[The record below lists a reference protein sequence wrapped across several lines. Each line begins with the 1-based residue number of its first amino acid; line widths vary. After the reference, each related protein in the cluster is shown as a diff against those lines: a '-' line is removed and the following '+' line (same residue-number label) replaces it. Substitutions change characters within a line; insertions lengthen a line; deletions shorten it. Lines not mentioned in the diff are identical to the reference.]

1 MGASFRLPLSHCT
14 GCGRDA
20 RDPRRAA
27 ENTFLSAEFALTP
40 GGKRQRST
48 KKHEG
53 NTKEGQLQK
62 RGGRICAEPTPS
74 SATWRSANSQIAE
87 RRGEHR
93 RRIGFSLRSC
103 AVLRGSVALCSRK
116 SLSHCTGCGRDVCA
130 EPTPSA
136 GPWRFALTPGGKR
149 QRSTKNTKKTRRTA
163 TAEGGGRKRQT
174 ANSDPSFRRIGEV
187 ADLRCSSSYSL
198 ALSSISASIR
208 SL

>member
-1 MGASFRLPLSHCT
+1 MIGSFIPWARFKKGASFRLPLSHCT

-116 SLSHCTGCGRDVCA
+116 SLSHCTGCGRDARDPSEASPNLGCIPFRPYA
-130 EPTPSA
+130 HPRKWRRRCQNHPLSGTSSTFETFPGLWMSRMNQSPPSA
-136 GPWRFALTPGGKR
+136 RGA
-149 QRSTKNTKKTRRTA
+149 STIHGSRR
-163 TAEGGGRKRQT
+163 
-174 ANSDPSFRRIGEV
+174 
-187 ADLRCSSSYSL
+187 
-198 ALSSISASIR
+198 
-208 SL
+208 